1 MTSTDDV
8 LAGAIETRL
17 IDHHCHGVSPAEL
30 DFAGFQAL
38 FSESY
43 RPAPK
48 GTTEFQKP
56 LGLAIRR
63 FCAPVLDL
71 EPSSSAEAYLER
83 RLTLGAA
90 EVNRRFLRASGLDS
104 LLIDTGHRSDAI
116 LDVPAMAEAA
126 SRPAREVVRIEAVAE
141 GVARTTRDA
150 ARFPE
155 VLADRLT
162 ERAHEAVGLKT
173 IVAYRCTFRID
184 QTAPT
189 RDEVVRAAD
198 TWFRKA
204 EASGKWRLE
213 DPTVVRHGLWI
224 GAELCR
230 ARKLPLQ
237 VHVGFG
243 DPDIYLH
250 ACDPTH
256 FTDFIAAMEKWEVPI
271 TLLHN
276 YPFQREAAWLSE
288 VFQNVYYDVG
298 VILNYA
304 APMSADILGEA
315 LEIGKFSKLL
325 YSSDAFG
332 LSELYYL
339 GALLFRRG
347 LKRVLDR
354 WLSEDFCTLQDAEEL
369 VRLVATEN
377 ARRIYPLG
385 ELGDTASPTMTTIS
399 KVTPL

>member
-1 MTSTDDV
+1 MTPTEAV
-8 LAGAIETRL
+8 LSDALATPL
-17 IDHHCHGVSPAEL
+17 IDHHCHGVSPNQL
-30 DFAGFQAL
+30 DFAAFQAM

-43 RPAPK
+43 RPPPP

-63 FCAPVLDL
+63 FCAPILDL
-71 EPSSSAEAYLER
+71 EPSCPAETYVER
-83 RLTLGAA
+83 RHALGAE

-104 LLIDTGHRSDAI
+104 LLIDTGHRSSAI
-116 LDVPAMAEAA
+116 LGVDAMAEAA
-126 SRPAREVVRIEAVAE
+126 ARPAREVVRIESVAE
-141 GVARTTRDA
+141 EVAQSCGSATA
-150 ARFPE
+150 FPQAF
-155 VLADRLT
+155 ADRLA
-162 ERAHEAVGLKT
+162 ERAQNAVGLKT
-173 IVAYRCTFRID
+173 IVAYRCTFKID
-184 QTAPT
+184 QTAPA
-189 RDEVVRAAD
+189 REAVGAAAD
-198 TWFRKA
+198 RWFLA
-204 EASGKWRLE
+204 AAAAGKWRLE
-213 DPTVVRHGLWI
+213 DPTIVRHGLWI
-224 GAELCR
+224 GGELCR
-230 ARKLPLQ
+230 QRKLPLQ

-243 DPDIYLH
+243 DPDIYMH

-298 VILNYA
+298 VILNFA

-315 LEIGKFSKLL
+315 LEMGKFSKLL

-339 GALLFRRG
+339 GAFLFRRA
-347 LKRVLDR
+347 LQKVLDR
-354 WLSEDFCTLQDAEEL
+354 WLREDFCSLKDAEEL
-369 VRLVATEN
+369 IRLVACEN

-385 ELGDTASPTMTTIS
+385 GDAA
-399 KVTPL
+399 

>member
-1 MTSTDDV
+1 MTLTDDV
-8 LAGAIETRL
+8 LAGAVDTPL
-17 IDHHCHGVSPAEL
+17 IDHHCHGVSPSAL

-71 EPSSSAEAYLER
+71 DPSCPAEAYVER
-83 RLTLGAA
+83 RRKLGAE
-90 EVNRRFLRASGLDS
+90 EVNKRFLRASGLDS
-104 LLIDTGHRSDAI
+104 LLIDSGHRSSQI
-116 LDVPAMAEAA
+116 LGVAGMAEA
-126 SRPAREVVRIEAVAE
+126 SGRPAREVVRIEAVAE
-141 GVARTTRDA
+141 EVAQSGIAASDFPEAFAERLAARARTA
-150 ARFPE
+150 I
-155 VLADRLT
+155 
-162 ERAHEAVGLKT
+162 GLKT
-173 IVAYRCTFRID
+173 IVAYRCTFKID
-184 QTAPT
+184 QTAPM
-189 RDEVVRAAD
+189 RGEVVGAVDR
-198 TWFRKA
+198 WFRKA
-204 EASGKWRLE
+204 DVTGKWRLE
-213 DPTVVRHGLWI
+213 EPSVVRHGLWI

-230 ARKLPLQ
+230 QHGYPLQ

-243 DPDIYLH
+243 DPDIYMH

-256 FTDFIAAMEKWEVPI
+256 FTDFIAAMEKWDVPV

-315 LEIGKFSKLL
+315 LEMGKFSKLL

-339 GALLFRRG
+339 GALLFRRA
-347 LKRVLDR
+347 LKKTLDR
-354 WLSEDFCTLQDAEEL
+354 WLAEDFCSLADAEEL
-369 VRLVATEN
+369 IRLVATEN
-377 ARRIYPLG
+377 ARRIYPNL
-385 ELGDTASPTMTTIS
+385 
-399 KVTPL
+399 